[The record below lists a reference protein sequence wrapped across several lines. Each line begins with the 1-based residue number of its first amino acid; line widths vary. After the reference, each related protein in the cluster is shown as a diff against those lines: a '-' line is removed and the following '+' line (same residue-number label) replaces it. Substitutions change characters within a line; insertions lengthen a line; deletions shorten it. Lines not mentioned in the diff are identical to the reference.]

1 MSFTFKRRISKLEKL
16 KVLVPRRIP
25 EPGLDIL
32 REHFDVTVNP
42 HDRVMTKQEII
53 EGLKDMDGLLCL
65 LTDPIDAE
73 IMDAGN
79 KLRGIAN
86 YAVGF
91 NNIEVAEATKR
102 GLPVTNTPGV
112 LTETTADF
120 AWTLLMATARRVVEA
135 DKFTREGKYDGWAPM
150 LFLGADIHG
159 KTLGLIGLGRIG
171 SAVARRASGF
181 DMKVL
186 YFDERRLSPEEEAKL
201 GVEFATKEQILKEAD
216 FISLHVPLLPS
227 TRHLISEK
235 ELNMMKKTAILINT
249 ARGPVVDEVAL
260 VKALKDGVIAGAG
273 IDVFEN
279 EPELAE
285 GFKDCYNAV
294 IPPHIASASVETRTK
309 MATMAASNLVQ
320 MLKGEVPTNI
330 VNPEVYEKK

>member
-16 KVLVPRRIP
+16 KVLVTRRIP

-227 TRHLISEK
+227 TRHLISERTCSRRGCVGK
-235 ELNMMKKTAILINT
+235 GTQGRSDSRSRNRRFRER
-249 ARGPVVDEVAL
+249 ARA
-260 VKALKDGVIAGAG
+260 
-273 IDVFEN
+273 
-279 EPELAE
+279 
-285 GFKDCYNAV
+285 C
-294 IPPHIASASVETRTK
+294 
-309 MATMAASNLVQ
+309 
-320 MLKGEVPTNI
+320 
-330 VNPEVYEKK
+330 